1 MISGLKFFYG
11 KPENLD
17 FKKAPVR
24 YVFSMVI
31 DVFLWYCMS
40 KGLCIKRKGSDR
52 NYSPNT
58 IMEKNKQRGREGRG

>member
-1 MISGLKFFYG
+1 MILGLKFFYG

-31 DVFLWYCMS
+31 DVFL
-40 KGLCIKRKGSDR
+40 
-52 NYSPNT
+52 
-58 IMEKNKQRGREGRG
+58 